1 MLEGVAWRLSVMM
14 FLQYVIWGSWLP
26 LLALYLTR
34 SLHLSGTE
42 IGWIFA
48 TQAIASVAA
57 LFVSGQIADRYMPTD
72 RFLALSH
79 LIGGLAMFA
88 LAYQETF
95 WSFFAVMLVYT
106 LAYIPTL
113 SLANAIAFHHL
124 KDAQKE
130 FGRVRLWGTIGW
142 IAASWPFVFI
152 LAGKEGAAMDRAL
165 GSIFVVAGLA
175 SLALAAFCLFLPKTP
190 PATAVSERNAPF
202 AAIKLLAVPSIAVL
216 FAVTFLDAL
225 VHQCYFQWTSPF
237 LSQIGVP
244 ENMIMPA
251 MSLGQIS
258 EIATMAGLGYFLKR
272 LGWRRIMIIGILGHV
287 VRFAIYAI
295 GGPSTMW
302 LVVGSNLVHGFCYAF
317 FFATVYIFVDE
328 KFPRDARASAQGLFN
343 FLILG
348 LGPFAGSLLWGKL
361 GDVYRVAGGGVD
373 YSRLFLV
380 TAGVGLA
387 AAILLFVGF
396 HPDKTEPAVTA
407 KAA

>member
-1 MLEGVAWRLSVMM
+1 MVSGVAWRLSVMM
-14 FLQYVIWGSWLP
+14 FLEYVIWGSWLP

-34 SLHLSGTE
+34 SLHLTGTE

-48 TQAIASVAA
+48 TQAIASVTT
-57 LFVSGQIADRYMPTD
+57 LFVSGQIADRYLPTD

-79 LIGGLAMFA
+79 LVGGLAMFG
-88 LAYQETF
+88 LAYQRTF
-95 WSFFAVMLVYT
+95 WSFFLVMLVYT
-106 LAYIPTL
+106 LAYLPTL
-113 SLANAIAFHHL
+113 SLANSICFHHL

-152 LAGKEGAAMDRAL
+152 LAGKEGAALDAAL

-175 SLALAAFCLFLPKTP
+175 SLTLAAFCLFLPKTP
-190 PATAVSERNAPF
+190 PATQVTQKNAPF
-202 AAIKLLAVPSIAVL
+202 AAIKLLAVPSIGVL
-216 FAVTFLDAL
+216 FVVTFLDAL

-237 LSQIGVP
+237 LAGIGVP

-287 VRFAIYAI
+287 VRFAIYSL
-295 GGPSTMW
+295 GGPVW
-302 LVVGSNLVHGFCYAF
+302 LVVGSNIVHGFCYAF

-328 KFPRDARASAQGLFN
+328 RFPHDARASAQGLFN

-348 LGPFAGSLLWGKL
+348 LGPFVGSLFWGKL
-361 GDVYRVAGGGVD
+361 GDVYRVGDGVD
-373 YSRLFLV
+373 YSRLFLT

-387 AAILLFVGF
+387 AAIILFIGF

>member
-1 MLEGVAWRLSVMM
+1 MGHGVSWRLSVMM
-14 FLQYVIWGSWLP
+14 FLEYVIWGSWLP

-34 SLHLSGTE
+34 SLHFTGTE

-57 LFVSGQIADRYMPTD
+57 LFVSGQIADRYMPTE

-79 LIGGLAMFA
+79 LVGGLAMFA
-88 LAYQETF
+88 LAWQQTF
-95 WSFFAVMLVYT
+95 WSFFVVMLVYT

-113 SLANAIAFHHL
+113 SLANSICFHHL
-124 KDAQKE
+124 KDAQKD

-152 LAGKEGAAMDRAL
+152 LAGKEGAALDAAL
-165 GSIFVVAGLA
+165 GSIFVVAGIA

-190 PATAVSERNAPF
+190 PAKQVAQKNAPF

-216 FAVTFLDAL
+216 FVVTFLDAL

-237 LSQIGVP
+237 LSKIGVA

-258 EIATMAGLGYFLKR
+258 EIATMGGLGFFLKR
-272 LGWRRIMIIGILGHV
+272 LGWRRIMVFGILGHV
-287 VRFAIYAI
+287 VRFAIYSL
-295 GGPSTMW
+295 GGPVW
-302 LVVGSNLVHGFCYAF
+302 LVVGSNIVHGFCYAF

-348 LGPFAGSLLWGKL
+348 LGPFIGSLLWGRL
-361 GDVYRVAGGGVD
+361 GDVYRTVGGVD

-380 TAGVGLA
+380 PAGVGLL
-387 AAILLFVGF
+387 AAIILFLGF

>member
-1 MLEGVAWRLSVMM
+1 MVSGVAWRLSVMM

-57 LFVSGQIADRYMPTD
+57 LFVSGQIADRIMPID
-72 RFLALSH
+72 RFMALSH
-79 LIGGLAMFA
+79 LIGALAMFA

-95 WSFFAVMLVYT
+95 WSFFVVMLVYT
-106 LAYIPTL
+106 IAYIPTL

-152 LAGKEGAAMDRAL
+152 LAGKSGAELDRAL
-165 GSIFVVAGLA
+165 GSIFVVAGAA
-175 SLALAAFCLFLPKTP
+175 SLALAVFCLFLPKTP
-190 PATAVSERNAPF
+190 PATGVAEKNAPF

-216 FAVTFLDAL
+216 FVVTFLDAL

-295 GGPSTMW
+295 GDPVW

-348 LGPFAGSLLWGKL
+348 LGPFVGSLFWGKL

-380 TAGVGLA
+380 TAGVGLVA
-387 AAILLFVGF
+387 SIILFVGF